1 MALRISWGRYEVALL
16 FDTYK
21 RITKGS
27 DINEEAAKLSQALR
41 GLAIRKDISI
51 DETYRNVNGMN

>member
-1 MALRISWGRYEVALL
+1 MALRISWGRYEVALF

>member
-41 GLAIRKDISI
+41 GLAIRKPYAVQKILDNIQ
-51 DETYRNVNGMN
+51 